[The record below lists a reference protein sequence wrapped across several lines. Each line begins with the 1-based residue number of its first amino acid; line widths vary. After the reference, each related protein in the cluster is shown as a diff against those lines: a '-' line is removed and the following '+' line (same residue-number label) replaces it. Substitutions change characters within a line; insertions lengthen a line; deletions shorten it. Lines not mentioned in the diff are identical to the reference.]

1 MFLFA
6 PWTVSGI
13 APFGS
18 GGPGSFPC
26 VALAMH
32 NRSGIRGLQKT
43 PRRYTA
49 AMRHSSEN
57 LLIVEDDPE
66 MRDLLR
72 KVLEKEG
79 YRVGVACDGPE
90 ALAALNRARFDLVV
104 TDMLMPHDGGL
115 ELLAAIQRVHA
126 AIPVIIVT
134 AFGDWQSYSR
144 ALELGAAAFIS
155 KPLRMSEL
163 LAAVHNALAGR
174 GAAASS

>member
-1 MFLFA
+1 MASRLNE
-6 PWTVSGI
+6 
-13 APFGS
+13 
-18 GGPGSFPC
+18 
-26 VALAMH
+26 H
-32 NRSGIRGLQKT
+32 
-43 PRRYTA
+43 
-49 AMRHSSEN
+49 

-79 YRVGVACDGPE
+79 YRVSLAGDGRE
-90 ALAALNRARFDLVV
+90 AGTLLARGGFDLVV

-115 ELLAAIQRVHA
+115 ELLATVHRNLPTL
-126 AIPVIIVT
+126 PVIIVT
-134 AFGDWQSYSR
+134 AFGDWRSYSR

-163 LAAVHNALAGR
+163 VAAVHNALAGR